1 MGILNP
7 LFNAVAWIVVQ
18 FHAFFSLFFGTG
30 SGWSWGLSIILLVV
44 AIRICLIPLF
54 VKQIKA
60 TRNMQVLQPKIK
72 ELQKRYKDD
81 RETLNRETMK
91 LYRESGTNP
100 FASCLPIL
108 VQSPFFF
115 ALYRVLSSVASD
127 KPVGPLTKQ
136 LADSAYHA
144 DFFGAHIY
152 DKFVGAHSINAQ
164 IICAS
169 MIVLMSLSQ
178 FYTQRQLMVKN
189 MSADAMAGNPFM
201 QQQKMLMYAFPVMF
215 AVFGIN
221 FPIGVLLYWLTTN
234 VWTMGQ
240 QMFVIR
246 RNPTPGSLAEKELI
260 ARRKAKA
267 ERKRAAGGSAGSDQP
282 AETPVQETK
291 PAPSAQRQQP
301 TRQPRS
307 KRSGGASSKQGAA
320 AADKGKPQ
328 AEEAAGRQ
336 QSAGG
341 SGQKAANKRKS
352 GAKAAGGSGAS
363 PAKQDSHQQK

>member
-7 LFNAVAWIVVQ
+7 LFNAVAWVVVQ
-18 FHAFFSLFFGTG
+18 FHTFFSLLFGRDT
-30 SGWSWGLSIILLVV
+30 GWSWGLSIVLLVV
-44 AIRICLIPLF
+44 VIRICLIPLF

-72 ELQKRYKDD
+72 ELQKRYKND

-100 FASCLPIL
+100 FASCLPII

-115 ALYRVLSSVASD
+115 ALYRVLSSVAND
-127 KPVGPLTKQ
+127 KPIGPLNKD
-136 LADSAYHA
+136 LVHSANRA
-144 DFFGAHIY
+144 DFFGAHISE
-152 DKFVGAHSINAQ
+152 KFVGAHSINVQ
-164 IICAS
+164 ILCAV

-189 MSADAMAGNPFM
+189 MSAEAMAGNPFM

-234 VWTMGQ
+234 IWTMGQ

-260 ARRKAKA
+260 ARRKAKE
-267 ERKRAAGGSAGSDQP
+267 ERQRAQNDDSGGTTTATDE
-282 AETPVQETK
+282 AK
-291 PAPSAQRQQP
+291 PLPSTQRQQP

-307 KRSGGASSKQGAA
+307 KRTPSSPGTPSKQQAA
-320 AADKGKPQ
+320 SADDQSTPPAQEQRGKQ
-328 AEEAAGRQ
+328 ASDGGTQ
-336 QSAGG
+336 KSAG
-341 SGQKAANKRKS
+341 KRKQGPKRPAS
-352 GAKAAGGSGAS
+352 GSS
-363 PAKQDSHQQK
+363 QAKQDTRHQN

>member
-1 MGILNP
+1 VGILNP

-18 FHAFFSLFFGTG
+18 FHSFFSLLFGRD
-30 SGWSWGLSIILLVV
+30 SGWSWGLSIVLLVV
-44 AIRICLIPLF
+44 VIRVCLIPLF

-72 ELQKRYKDD
+72 ELQKRYKND

-100 FASCLPIL
+100 FASCLPII

-115 ALYRVLSSVASD
+115 ALYRVLSSVAND
-127 KPVGPLTKQ
+127 KPIGPLNKD
-136 LADSAYHA
+136 LVHSANRA
-144 DFFGAHIY
+144 NFFGAHISE
-152 DKFVGAHSINAQ
+152 KFVGAHSINVQ
-164 IICAS
+164 ILCAV

-189 MSADAMAGNPFM
+189 MSPEAMAGNPFM

-246 RNPTPGSLAEKELI
+246 RNPTPGSLAEKELL
-260 ARRKAKA
+260 ARRKAKE
-267 ERKRAAGGSAGSDQP
+267 ERKRVRQGEGPDA
-282 AETPVQETK
+282 T
-291 PAPSAQRQQP
+291 APGEDAKQLPSTQRQQP

-307 KRSGGASSKQGAA
+307 KRTAASAGTPPKQQATSSGDEGGQAAQEQRGKQASGGAQKPAGKRKQGPKRPA
-320 AADKGKPQ
+320 
-328 AEEAAGRQ
+328 
-336 QSAGG
+336 SG
-341 SGQKAANKRKS
+341 SSQ
-352 GAKAAGGSGAS
+352 
-363 PAKQDSHQQK
+363 AKQGTRQKN